1 MDIRRILV
9 PCDFSEYAE
18 KALTWALELAERW
31 RSRVLLLHVIPRPSY
46 PPMLMGS
53 YFDVA
58 QFEASLQAEA
68 ETRAKE
74 IVARAG
80 NKAVQIET
88 QVIIGEPFSDICRM
102 AEDEKVD
109 LIVMGSH
116 GRTGLRHV
124 LLGSVAER
132 VVRHAPCPVLVIGKK
147 APV

>member
-68 ETRAKE
+68 EARAKE

-88 QVIIGEPFSDICRM
+88 QVIIGEPFSDICRT

-132 VVRHAPCPVLVIGKK
+132 VVRHAPCPVLVVGKK
-147 APV
+147 APA